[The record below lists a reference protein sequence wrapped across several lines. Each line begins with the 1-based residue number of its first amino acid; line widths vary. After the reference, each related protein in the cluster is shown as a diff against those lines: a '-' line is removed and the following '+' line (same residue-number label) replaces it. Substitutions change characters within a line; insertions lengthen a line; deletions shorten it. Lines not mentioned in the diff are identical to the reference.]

1 MFLSAPSVEP
11 LRPSCKVIATGRRS
25 ALSNDLTISG
35 IRKSFGGVEVLR
47 GIDLAVK
54 PGEFF
59 TLLGPSGCGKTT
71 LLRIIAGFQQAD
83 AGAVA
88 LGATRID
95 HLPAHRRDIG
105 MVFQDYAVFPHLTVA
120 DNIAFGLRT
129 RGLPKPEIAER
140 VAEGLK
146 MVRLDGLG
154 GRYPAEM
161 SGGQQQ
167 RVGIARAMVIR
178 PSLLLMDEPLSN
190 LDAKL
195 RIELRDDIRALQK
208 RLGVAAIYVTHD
220 QEEALAISDRIAVM
234 NGGVCEQV
242 GTPAEI
248 YRCPQRRF
256 PAGFVGTMN
265 FLTAEARGGHLTID
279 GQRLDLAGG
288 HSGRVEIGIRPEHL
302 GLRLP
307 GGPIPDGLVLDGTI
321 LRFTYL
327 GTHALAVVESAHG
340 AMTVQL
346 HDIGDGF
353 AEGAAVRIT
362 LPRDRLHV
370 FAVNGDRI
378 GLAS

>member
-1 MFLSAPSVEP
+1 L
-11 LRPSCKVIATGRRS
+11 TQG
-25 ALSNDLTISG
+25 LTISG
-35 IRKSFGGVEVLR
+35 VRKSFGGVEVLR
-47 GIDLAVK
+47 GIDLTIQ

-71 LLRIIAGFQQAD
+71 LLRIIAGFQMAD
-83 AGAVA
+83 QGSIA
-88 LGATRID
+88 LGGARID
-95 HLPAHRRDIG
+95 QMPAHRRDIG

-120 DNIAFGLRT
+120 DNIAFGLKT
-129 RGLPKPEIAER
+129 RGLPKAEIDQR

-154 GRYPAEM
+154 QRYPAEM

-178 PSLLLMDEPLSN
+178 PKLILMDEPLSN

-234 NGGVCEQV
+234 NGGVAEQV
-242 GTPAEI
+242 GTPSEI
-248 YRCPQRRF
+248 YRYPQRRF

-265 FLTAEARGGHLTID
+265 FLHCQARNGRIDLGGTPLT
-279 GQRLDLAGG
+279 LGG
-288 HSGRVEIGIRPEHL
+288 EITGPVEIGIRPEHL
-302 GLRLP
+302 VIAPAGAAGLP
-307 GGPIPDGLVLDGTI
+307 AGPQLAGTI
-321 LRFTYL
+321 ARFTYL
-327 GTHALAVVESAHG
+327 GTHALLVISTALGELTAQV
-340 AMTVQL
+340 
-346 HDIGDGF
+346 HDTGDGF
-353 AEGAAVRIT
+353 AEGAACIAA
-362 LPRDRLHV
+362 LPYDRLNV
-370 FAVNGDRI
+370 FAANGDRI